1 MQKTRQRITTLL
13 KTNGG
18 LTTGELGEM
27 LGISATAVRRH
38 LASLEA
44 QDLVRHSR
52 VQRGMGRPS
61 YVYELTANAPHVFGQ
76 SYAAFAAS
84 IIQELIELDAD
95 TELDQVC
102 IPRQKNRHQQ
112 YIARTTGETLTDRV
126 ASLARLMESEGRM
139 STWQKLNESHFILR
153 EHNCPWHRLTEKLD
167 YPCRCEINLLEET
180 LRAKVERVNHI
191 LDGDVSC
198 AYEIVGP
205 INGKPIEAPRLRE
218 ASFESP
224 FVCA

>member
-13 KTNGG
+13 KKNGG

-38 LASLEA
+38 LSVLET
-44 QDLVRHSR
+44 QDMVRYST

-61 YVYELTANAPHVFGQ
+61 YIYELTANAPHVFDQ

-84 IIQELIELDAD
+84 IIQDLIELDAD
-95 TELDQVC
+95 TEPDEVFD
-102 IPRQKNRHQQ
+102 PRQKKRHQQ
-112 YIARTTGETLTDRV
+112 YLARTTGETLPDRV

-139 STWQKLNESHFILR
+139 ATWQKLNEDRFILR
-153 EHNCPWHRLTEKLD
+153 EHNCAWHRLTAKLD

-180 LRAKVERVNHI
+180 LGAKVERVNHI
-191 LDGDVSC
+191 MDGDVSC

-205 INGKPIEAPRLRE
+205 INGKQVEAPRFRD
-218 ASFESP
+218 ASFEGAS
-224 FVCA
+224 VHA